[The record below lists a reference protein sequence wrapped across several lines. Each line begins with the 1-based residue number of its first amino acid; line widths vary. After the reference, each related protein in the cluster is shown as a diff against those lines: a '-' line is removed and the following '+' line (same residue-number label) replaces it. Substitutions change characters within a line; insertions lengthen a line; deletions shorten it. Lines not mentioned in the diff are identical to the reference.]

1 MNEDN
6 DDHGVKVLEL
16 PAEVAKLYVE
26 LPLKEDVWRWSL
38 VKPWWR
44 RICCISSASTVLVYV
59 C

>member
-26 LPLKEDVWRWSL
+26 LPLKEDVRRWSL